1 MSDLNPS
8 SLIQQIESFKGKSL
22 PPVHLWNPPLCK
34 NIKMKIDREG
44 RWHFMD
50 SIIGRKRMVNLFSKV
65 LRLDD
70 DGSYYLVTPVEKIKL
85 EVEIKPFLIVDFSI
99 AGRNK
104 KQVISFSTNT
114 GDQFILDNK
123 HPLRV
128 EQSDSTKECLTYVL
142 VRSNLEGFLSR
153 NVYYNL
159 VNISKEQIINNKSY
173 IGLWSRGHFFKLGEA

>member
-1 MSDLNPS
+1 MSEINPL
-8 SLIQQIESFKGKSL
+8 SLIKKIEAYKEGTL

-44 RWHFMD
+44 RWYFMD
-50 SIIGRKRMVNLFSKV
+50 SIIGRQRMINLFSKV

-85 EVEIKPFLIVDFSI
+85 EVEIKPFLIIDFSI
-99 AGRNK
+99 AGKNK
-104 KQVISFSTNT
+104 DQVISFSTNT
-114 GDQFILDNK
+114 GDHFILDK
-123 HPLRV
+123 EHPLRV
-128 EQSDSTKECLTYVL
+128 EQNISTKEFLTFVL

-159 VNISKEQIINNKSY
+159 VNLSQEYTVNDKCSV
-173 IGLWSRGHFFKLGEA
+173 GLWSRGQFFKFGEA

>member
-1 MSDLNPS
+1 MSEISPS
-8 SLIQQIESFKGKSL
+8 SLIQQIEAYKGRSL

-44 RWHFMD
+44 KWHFMN

-85 EVEIKPFLIVDFSI
+85 EVEIKPFLIIDFSI

-104 KQVISFSTNT
+104 QQVISFSTNT
-114 GDQFILDNK
+114 GDQFILDK
-123 HPLRV
+123 EHPLRV
-128 EQSDSTKECLTYVL
+128 EQSTTTKEFLTYVL

-159 VNISKEQIINNKSY
+159 VNISNEQVINKKRC
-173 IGLWSRGHFFKLGEA
+173 IGLWSRGKFFKLGEA

>member
-1 MSDLNPS
+1 MSELNPS

-50 SIIGRKRMVNLFSKV
+50 S
-65 LRLDD
+65 
-70 DGSYYLVTPVEKIKL
+70 YYLVTPVEKNKL

-159 VNISKEQIINNKSY
+159 VNISKEQIINNKSF
-173 IGLWSRGHFFKLGEA
+173 IGLWSRGLFFKLGEA